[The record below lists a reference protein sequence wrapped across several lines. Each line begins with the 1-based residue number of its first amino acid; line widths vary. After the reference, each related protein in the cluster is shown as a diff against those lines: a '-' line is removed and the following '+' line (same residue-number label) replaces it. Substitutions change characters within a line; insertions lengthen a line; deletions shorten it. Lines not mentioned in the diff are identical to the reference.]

1 MSPPEI
7 MAIAMIVLLL
17 AFVIIGFPV
26 AFVLAGIGIIVGII
40 IYGPTSTG
48 TMAAVNTYDVMKN
61 WSLVAIPLF
70 VYMGV
75 VLERA
80 GIAERLY
87 KGLYLMLGGLRGGLV
102 MATMLLATIF
112 AACTG
117 IAGASVVAIGLI
129 SMPEMLRY
137 RYNKQLAS
145 GAVCAGGGLGV
156 IIPPSIM
163 LIIYG
168 PVAGVSI
175 SKLFFA
181 AIIPGLILAGIYLL
195 YMGVRCR
202 LNPEL
207 GPPVTKEERAR
218 YTAKDVGKLLLTSAV
233 PPVALILLVLGSIF
247 FGVAAPTEAASLGCL
262 GALVITA
269 AYRKLNWTMLK
280 ESGLRA
286 LRTTTFI
293 VWLVLGAKY
302 FMTTFTKLGGGALIG
317 DMLTTVGAGL
327 GSVALLVI
335 MLFIIFILGMFMDW
349 IGILMVIVPVY
360 VPVIMVMGWEPLW
373 FAILFCI
380 TLQISYITP
389 PFAYS
394 IFYLHGIAPPEVTLM
409 DIYKGCFPFVLLQFI
424 ALAIIYF
431 WPQIVFIIPNLMM
444 ALK

>member
-7 MAIAMIVLLL
+7 MAIVMICVLLG
-17 AFVIIGFPV
+17 FVIIGFPV
-26 AFVLAGIGIIVGII
+26 AFVLAGIGVIVSLAVYGV
-40 IYGPTSTG
+40 GPTVGMVTN
-48 TMAAVNTYDVMKN
+48 NTYDVMKN
-61 WSLVAIPLF
+61 WALVAIPLF

-75 VLERA
+75 VLEKA
-80 GIAERLY
+80 GIAEGLY
-87 KGLYLMLGGLRGGLV
+87 KGLYLLMGRLKGGLLV
-102 MATMLLATIF
+102 ATMVLATIF

-137 RYNKQLAS
+137 RYDKQLAS

-181 AIIPGLILAGIYLL
+181 AIIPGLVLAGIYLV
-195 YMGVRCR
+195 YIIVRCYFK
-202 LNPEL
+202 PEL
-207 GPPVTKEERAR
+207 GPAVSKEERAQ
-218 YTAKDVGKLLLTSAV
+218 YSNKDVGKLLLTSAV

-247 FGVAAPTEAASLGCL
+247 FGIAAPTEAASLGCL
-262 GALVITA
+262 GALGITI
-269 AYRKLNWTMLK
+269 AYRKLNWSMLK
-280 ESGLRA
+280 ETGIRA
-286 LRTTTFI
+286 LKTTTFI
-293 VWLVLGAKY
+293 LWLVLGAKY
-302 FMTTFTKLGGGALIG
+302 FMTTFTKLGGGYLIG
-317 DMLTTVGAGL
+317 DMLTSVGTGL
-327 GSVALLVI
+327 GDVALLVV
-335 MLFIIFILGMFMDW
+335 MLFIIFVLGMFMDW
-349 IGILMVIVPVY
+349 IGILMVVVPVY
-360 VPVIMVMGWEPLW
+360 APVILLMGWDPLW

-394 IFYLHGIAPPEVTLM
+394 IFYLHGIAPPQVTLM
-409 DIYKGCFPFVLLQFI
+409 DIYKGCFPFVFLQFI

-431 WPQIVFIIPNLMM
+431 WPQLVFFLPNLMM

>member
-7 MAIAMIVLLL
+7 MAIVMIFILLG
-17 AFVIIGFPV
+17 FVIIGFPV
-26 AFVLAGIGIIVGII
+26 AFVLAGLGVLVSLGV
-40 IYGPTSTG
+40 YGVDATAA
-48 TMAAVNTYDVMKN
+48 MATNNTYGVMKN

-75 VLERA
+75 VLEKA
-80 GIAERLY
+80 GIAEGLY
-87 KGLYLMLGGLRGGLV
+87 KGLYLMMGRLKGGLLV
-102 MATMLLATIF
+102 ATMVLATIF

-137 RYNKQLAS
+137 RYDKKLAS

-175 SKLFFA
+175 SRLFFA
-181 AIIPGLILAGIYLL
+181 AIIPGLILSGIYII
-195 YMGVRCR
+195 YMVLRCY
-202 LNPEL
+202 LKPEL
-207 GPPVTKEERAR
+207 GPPVSKKERAQ
-218 YTAKDVGKLLLTSAV
+218 YNTKDISKLLLTSAV

-247 FGVAAPTEAASLGCL
+247 FGIAAPTEAASLGCL
-262 GALVITA
+262 GALAIAA
-269 AYRKLNWTMLK
+269 AYRKLNWSMLK
-280 ESGLRA
+280 ETGLRA
-286 LRTTTFI
+286 LKTTVFI

-302 FMTTFTKLGGGALIG
+302 FMTTFTKLGGGYLIG
-317 DMLTTVGAGL
+317 DMLNAVGAGL
-327 GSVALLVI
+327 GSVALLVV
-335 MLFIIFILGMFMDW
+335 MLIIIFILGMFMDW
-349 IGILMVIVPVY
+349 IGILMVVVPVY
-360 VPVIMVMGWEPLW
+360 VPVILAIGWDPLW

-424 ALAIIYF
+424 ALAIIYL
-431 WPQIVFIIPNLMM
+431 WPQLVFILPNLMM